1 MADAQELEDDIA
13 EPPCKKSVRRSLCK
27 SWLDKFV
34 WLRYNDGAMYCT
46 FCKKANKSN
55 TFTSGCKNYRV
66 TDVQKHSRSKDH
78 CLASEAHA
86 MEHSGSTVTEA
97 FTRMV
102 DECEEA
108 IIATMTN
115 VYWLAVEDIASL
127 KYNSLNK
134 LVKQQGCES
143 IGNLYLG
150 ENAKYTSPDVV
161 SEMQSA
167 ISQTIKQDIQEELQ
181 KTPYFGLMVDE
192 ATDIATC
199 KSLIVYAHLL
209 VNGVRKTRF
218 LADVQLTEC
227 TAVAIVEAIHMVL
240 KDYNLNM
247 RKCIGFGSDGASRD
261 GG

>member
-13 EPPCKKSVRRSLCK
+13 EPPCKKPVRRSLCK

-143 IGNLYLG
+143 IGN
-150 ENAKYTSPDVV
+150 
-161 SEMQSA
+161 
-167 ISQTIKQDIQEELQ
+167 IS
-181 KTPYFGLMVDE
+181 G
-192 ATDIATC
+192 
-199 KSLIVYAHLL
+199 
-209 VNGVRKTRF
+209 R
-218 LADVQLTEC
+218 EC
-227 TAVAIVEAIHMVL
+227 
-240 KDYNLNM
+240 
-247 RKCIGFGSDGASRD
+247 
-261 GG
+261 